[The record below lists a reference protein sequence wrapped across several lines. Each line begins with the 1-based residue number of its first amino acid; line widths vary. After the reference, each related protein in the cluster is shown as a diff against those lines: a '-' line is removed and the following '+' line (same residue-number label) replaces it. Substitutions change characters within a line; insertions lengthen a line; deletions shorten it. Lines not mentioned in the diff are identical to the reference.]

1 MSQYNNS
8 YDVSRV
14 NIAASQHTPGPW
26 RVGDAGHTIF
36 GPKESDGRLPQRIG
50 EVCAVREDYLANARL
65 IAAAPELL
73 ASLKNLL
80 ANTERPCTH
89 PVGAPHSVARIQ
101 WEHDK
106 RVYDEAMMVIERA
119 AIAKVQP

>member
-50 EVCAVREDYLANARL
+50 EVCAVREDYLANASL

-73 ASLKNLL
+73 AALRGIQK
-80 ANTERPCTH
+80 AAERH
-89 PVGAPHSVARIQ
+89 RNRIADDHEAR
-101 WEHDK
+101 W
-106 RVYDEAMMVIERA
+106 IEDTARA
-119 AIAKVQP
+119 AIAKAVQS